1 MQMPVLAM
9 GWLQSQFGSAPCV
22 PTQPNRRRM
31 VPWAVMIMVPSWGV
45 VAAASRTTASE
56 CFYAGLSCGHAAA
69 HASGHPGAGGVDV
82 AAYAVVVVAHF

>member
-22 PTQPNRRRM
+22 PTQPNRRSM

-45 VAAASRTTASE
+45 EAAASRTTASKRWNVSTPD
-56 CFYAGLSCGHAAA
+56 CPAGMRLRMRPVIQAR
-69 HASGHPGAGGVDV
+69 
-82 AAYAVVVVAHF
+82 VVSM